1 MNQRV
6 IVERVTGLEFC
17 GVLDLGGDR
26 PPLPWVADL
35 SDPAR
40 TQLDLFPDSSL
51 PANWVDAQRGPWAT
65 EIVSHLIDTYQLPRS
80 RTLRVQPSQDRD
92 SA

>member
-6 IVERVTGLEFC
+6 FVERVEGFAFC
-17 GVLDLGGDR
+17 GVLSLGPDR
-26 PPLPWVADL
+26 PPLPWMADL
-35 SDPAR
+35 NDPTR

-51 PANWVDAQRGPWAT
+51 PAGWVDAERGRWAAG
-65 EIVSHLIDTYQLPRS
+65 IVSYLIDTYQLPRS
-80 RTLRVQPSQDRD
+80 RTLHVRPSPGRD